1 MGKTH
6 LQKVVV
12 GMSGGVDSS
21 MAMYLLKKQGYE
33 PIGVS
38 LKYEVWDD
46 PTNTLK
52 ENVCCSDESF
62 EIAKHICEKLGAKHY
77 IINVGKKFNKEIVE
91 YFKKELKA
99 KRTPNPCVI
108 CNRVLKFTEL
118 LDFAKK
124 QKAKYIATGHYAQI
138 KKDGLYKSKDA
149 HKDQTYSLSFLKK
162 EWLKKILFPLGKY
175 TKDEVYK
182 MAKEA
187 GFGFYLYRKQ
197 SQDFCYVSDKSMK
210 SFLEKEIGIEPG
222 PIVDAASVC
231 HSRVGGNLKNNKQ
244 PHVLGKHNGL
254 HFYTIGQRKGIE
266 IPNGPYYVIGMDAKK
281 NTLIVGK
288 EDLDDHLYKQEVQLS
303 PYNLFID
310 SPKKEIKVEAKI
322 RYAQIS
328 AKATL
333 LPITR
338 CHSRAGGLA
347 PGGGNLKDS
356 LILKFSSPQR
366 AITLGQYAVFYK
378 GNRCLGSGRII
389 KIK

>member
-1 MGKTH
+1 MGKIH

-12 GMSGGVDSS
+12 GMSGGVDST
-21 MAMYLLKKQGYE
+21 MAMFLLKKQGYDVL
-33 PIGVS
+33 GVS

-46 PTNTLK
+46 PSNTLR

-62 EIAKHICEKLGAKHY
+62 EIAKHVCEKLGAKHY
-77 IINVGKKFNKEIVE
+77 ILNVGKKFNKEIVE

-118 LDFAKK
+118 LDFAKRHN
-124 QKAKYIATGHYAQI
+124 AKYVATGHYAQI
-138 KKDGLYKSKDA
+138 KKNGLYKSKDA

-162 EWLKKILFPLGKY
+162 EWLKKILFPLGEY

-182 MAKEA
+182 MAKDA

-210 SFLEKEIGIEPG
+210 SFLEKEIGIEKG
-222 PIVDAASVC
+222 NIVDAK
-231 HSRVGGNLKNNKQ
+231 GKI
-244 PHVLGKHNGL
+244 LGKHNGL

-288 EDLDDHLYKQEVQLS
+288 EDLDDYLYKQEVHLS
-303 PYNLFID
+303 PYNLLVD
-310 SPKKEIKVEAKI
+310 PPNKETRVEAKI

-333 LPITR
+333 YMPEK
-338 CHSRAGGLA
+338 
-347 PGGGNLKDS
+347 NK
-356 LILKFSSPQR
+356 LILKFSQPQR
-366 AITLGQYAVFYK
+366 AITLGQFAVFYK